1 VPEQTSRPPAAE
13 LVPAWLRRA
22 GAYSWRILLLLGAA
36 ALVLWVLARVRVV
49 VVPVVAALLIAA
61 LFDPL
66 ARRLRPTRLP
76 DSLVALAVLLAV
88 LLVFAVAGLLIV
100 PEVVGQLSEV
110 NINVNKGLER
120 IQSFVLNTFPVSRTQ
135 IDEAL
140 SQGFSTIQSRIG
152 DIAGS
157 VFGAAGVAVEAVF
170 QAFVTLF
177 LLFFFVKDGPRFYRW
192 LKRAVPESRVR
203 DVEELLPRIWA
214 TLRAYLLGV
223 VIIGFI
229 DAFFIGLA
237 LLVLGVPLVVPLA
250 VLTFFGAF
258 FPIVGAVI
266 VGAIATLVALVS
278 EGLGSALILLGVTI
292 AVQQFEG
299 NVLQPL
305 IMGRQVDLHPAIT
318 LLSVAAGGA
327 VAGVAG
333 AILAVPVAAVVRMIA
348 RYASP
353 RLAAAGD
360 AARRGTVREEVAEAA
375 PAEP

>member
-1 VPEQTSRPPAAE
+1 VG
-13 LVPAWLRRA
+13 LRRA
-22 GAYSWRILLLLGAA
+22 AGYAWRILLLIAAA

-49 VVPVVAALLIAA
+49 VLPIVAALLIAA

-66 ARRLRPTRLP
+66 AARLRPTRLP
-76 DSLVALAVLLAV
+76 DALVATLVLLAV
-88 LLVFAVAGLLIV
+88 LAVFAVAGLLIV
-100 PEVVGQLSEV
+100 PEVIGQLSEV
-110 NINVNKGLER
+110 NINVNRGLEK
-120 IQSFVLNTFPVSRTQ
+120 IQAFVLDKLPVSRSQ
-135 IDEAL
+135 IQEAL
-140 SQGFSTIQSRIG
+140 NQGFSTIQSRIG

-258 FPIVGAVI
+258 FPLVGAV
-266 VGAIATLVALVS
+266 VAGAIATLVALVS
-278 EGLGSALILLGVTI
+278 GGVGDAVVILAATLL
-292 AVQQFEG
+292 VQQIEG
-299 NVLQPL
+299 NLLQPL
-305 IMGRQVDLHPAIT
+305 IMGHQVELHPAVT
-318 LLSVAAGGA
+318 LLAVTGGGA
-327 VAGVAG
+327 VAGIVG
-333 AILAVPVAAVVRMIA
+333 AFLAVPVVAVTRRVLL
-348 RYASP
+348 YASP
-353 RLAAAGD
+353 RL
-360 AARRGTVREEVAEAA
+360 EAA
-375 PAEP
+375 SGRTGPPESGDEGRGPALTER